1 MLSHIA
7 EEEAWKWKEELEL
20 GELLYNQW
28 REVYQLVEAFAENLP
43 AAGDDPH
50 PARVLIYQ
58 NAGIIAPKII
68 GASGDTLYQIKMEN
82 AALIRFNCRQLW
94 EQVAYTV
101 LTGAADPVHK
111 QVIEAELD
119 RFKAC
124 FRRWVSKFQK
134 DDFTD
139 EWGLF

>member
-1 MLSHIA
+1 M
-7 EEEAWKWKEELEL
+7 
-20 GELLYNQW
+20 
-28 REVYQLVEAFAENLP
+28 
-43 AAGDDPH
+43 
-50 PARVLIYQ
+50 IYQ

-68 GASGDTLYQIKMEN
+68 SASGDTLYQIKMEN
-82 AALIRFNCRQLW
+82 AALIQFNCRQLW
-94 EQVAYTV
+94 EQVAYAV
-101 LTGAADPVHK
+101 LTGDAYPVHK

-124 FRRWVSKFQK
+124 FRKWVGKFKK